1 MKGIMVASPLFYMA
15 WLEKVSGE
23 VASERDLRESG
34 CEVWLSWRKEPRVEK
49 HCVSRPAVWS
59 VLDVAMDS
67 KEPGERGGDR
77 GKLRG
82 WSKSGV

>member
-1 MKGIMVASPLFYMA
+1 MLGGKR
-15 WLEKVSGE
+15 GE
-23 VASERDLRESG
+23 RNHGGESALLHGVVASERDLRESG